1 MESRRAGQQTDGAG
15 GRGRL
20 GRLLRLLAL
29 LLVVLENDSHR
40 HAELHRVADLLE
52 EHDWQ
57 RRSQD
62 QAGIVRGVGKVRRIH
77 RDVPKL
83 GAGAGDE
90 EDGLLVVEAEQ
101 RILALLVRSEAELER
116 GVHVVPVR
124 KHVEGDERA
133 EHRTEVRVEG
143 AKYDAEARRRRAV
156 RHHVQHRAK
165 RGGLAEQPRREPIRS
180 VESLRDDIGADGEPP
195 VVHRVVVAHEG
206 QHDPHVPDDIRRP
219 E

>member
-1 MESRRAGQQTDGAG
+1 M
-15 GRGRL
+15 
-20 GRLLRLLAL
+20 
-29 LLVVLENDSHR
+29 
-40 HAELHRVADLLE
+40 RVCRLLE

-77 RDVPKL
+77 RDVPCGEVCPRHQTPSPRLAGERSGAPSPLVHRTRSPLSGPLGSSRVLSGPLGQDVPKL

-101 RILALLVRSEAELER
+101 RILALLERSGWPTSAPLGSSRFARRRVCAACALLRDALCGECAAACALRHVRCGECAAAKCITACALLVRSEAELER

-133 EHRTEVRVEG
+133 EHRT
-143 AKYDAEARRRRAV
+143 
-156 RHHVQHRAK
+156 
-165 RGGLAEQPRREPIRS
+165 
-180 VESLRDDIGADGEPP
+180 
-195 VVHRVVVAHEG
+195 
-206 QHDPHVPDDIRRP
+206 
-219 E
+219 

>member
-1 MESRRAGQQTDGAG
+1 
-15 GRGRL
+15 
-20 GRLLRLLAL
+20 
-29 LLVVLENDSHR
+29 V
-40 HAELHRVADLLE
+40 RVCRLLE

-77 RDVPKL
+77 RDVPCGEVCPRHQTPSPRDQAPPRHWCIGRGASDEEPTLGSSRVLSGPLGSSRVLSGPLGQDVPKL

-101 RILALLVRSEAELER
+101 RILALLERSGWPTSAPLGSSRSARRRVCAACALLRHALCGECAAACALRHVRCGECAAAKCITACALLVRSEAELER

-133 EHRTEVRVEG
+133 EHRT
-143 AKYDAEARRRRAV
+143 
-156 RHHVQHRAK
+156 
-165 RGGLAEQPRREPIRS
+165 
-180 VESLRDDIGADGEPP
+180 
-195 VVHRVVVAHEG
+195 
-206 QHDPHVPDDIRRP
+206 
-219 E
+219 